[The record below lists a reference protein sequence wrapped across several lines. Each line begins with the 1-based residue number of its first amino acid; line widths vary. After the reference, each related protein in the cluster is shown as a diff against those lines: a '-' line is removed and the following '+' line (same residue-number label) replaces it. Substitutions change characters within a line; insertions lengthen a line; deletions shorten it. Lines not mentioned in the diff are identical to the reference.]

1 MQVDKTGSGVTC
13 PFFHPKELAALTPPM
28 GGVRGESWGSQ
39 EKGSQR
45 SAQEHPG
52 EIEIITMMISR

>member
-1 MQVDKTGSGVTC
+1 MS
-13 PFFHPKELAALTPPM
+13 FFHPKELAALTPPM
-28 GGVRGESWGSQ
+28 GGVRGDSGGSQ